1 MQTASR
7 IPRASGGA
15 TAAVISRERFDAVI
29 FDLDGVI
36 TRTATLHAKAWKR
49 MFDAYLEQLGRADGK
64 TYREFDIEQ
73 DYLRHVDGKLRYDGV
88 QSFLESRGIELPRGE
103 ASDPPDTNT
112 VSGLG
117 NRKDAL
123 FQQLLQ
129 SEGAQVF
136 AHSIALVERLRS
148 AGIRTAVVSSSRNCV
163 PILKSVNALQL
174 FEVKV
179 DGIDSD
185 ERGLAGKPAPD
196 IFLAAAEALGVQ
208 PSRAV
213 VFEDALSGVAAGRA
227 GGFGLVVGV
236 DRTGQGEALRAHG
249 ADVVVTDL
257 SLIEVRG

>member
-1 MQTASR
+1 MQPASR
-7 IPRASGGA
+7 PPQASGE
-15 TAAVISRERFDAVI
+15 AAVAAISRERIDAVI

-49 MFDAYLEQLGRADGK
+49 MFDAFLEQRGREDG
-64 TYREFDIEQ
+64 TVYPPFDIEH

-88 QSFLESRGIELPRGE
+88 QSFLESRGIELPRGD
-103 ASDPPDTNT
+103 ASDLPDADT

-129 SEGAQVF
+129 SDGAQSF
-136 AHSIALVERLRS
+136 EHSIALVERLRS

-163 PILKSVNALQL
+163 PILKSVGALHL

-213 VFEDALSGVAAGRA
+213 VFEDALAGVAAGRA

-236 DRTGQGEALRAHG
+236 DRTGQGDALRAHG

-257 SLIEVRG
+257 SRIDVMD

>member
-1 MQTASR
+1 MQAST
-7 IPRASGGA
+7 PSTRAADHAG
-15 TAAVISRERFDAVI
+15 AAVIGRDRFDAAI

-36 TRTATLHAKAWKR
+36 TRTAGLHAKAWKQL
-49 MFDAYLEQLGRADGK
+49 FDAYLQQRGRDGK
-64 TYREFDIEQ
+64 RYRAFDIDA

-88 QSFLESRGIELPRGE
+88 RSFLDSRGIQLPQG
-103 ASDPPDTNT
+103 DPSNPPAVDT
-112 VSGLG
+112 VCGLG

-129 SEGAQVF
+129 SDGAQVF
-136 AHSIALVERLRS
+136 EHSIALVEHLRA

-163 PILKSVNALQL
+163 PILKSVGALHL

-179 DGIDSD
+179 DGIDSE

-196 IFLAAAEALGVQ
+196 IFLAAAEALGVA
-208 PSRAV
+208 PSRTV
-213 VFEDALSGVAAGRA
+213 VFEDALAGVAAGRA

-236 DRTGQGEALRAHG
+236 DRSGQDAALREHG

-257 SLIEVRG
+257 SAIEVQD

>member
-1 MQTASR
+1 MQPASR
-7 IPRASGGA
+7 TPQASSET
-15 TAAVISRERFDAVI
+15 TAAVISHERFDGVI

-36 TRTATLHAKAWKR
+36 TRTATLHAKAWKQ
-49 MFDAYLEQLGRADGK
+49 MFDAFLEQRGRENGT
-64 TYREFDIEQ
+64 TYPAFDIEQ

-88 QSFLESRGIELPRGE
+88 QSFLESRGIDLPRGE
-103 ASDPPDTNT
+103 TSDLPDADT

-129 SEGAQVF
+129 SDGAQVF
-136 AHSIALVERLRS
+136 EHSIALVERLRS

-163 PILKSVNALQL
+163 PILKSVGALHL

-196 IFLAAAEALGVQ
+196 IFLAAAEALGVA

-213 VFEDALSGVAAGRA
+213 VFEDALAGVAAGRA

-236 DRTGQGEALRAHG
+236 DRTGQGDALRAHG
-249 ADVVVTDL
+249 ADIVVTDL
-257 SLIEVRG
+257 SRIEVRG

>member
-1 MQTASR
+1 MQLHAGDQTN
-7 IPRASGGA
+7 
-15 TAAVISRERFDAVI
+15 AAVISRERFDAVI

-49 MFDAYLEQLGRADGK
+49 MFDAFLEQRGRENGTIYPA
-64 TYREFDIEQ
+64 FDIEQ
-73 DYLRHVDGKLRYDGV
+73 DYLRHVDGKLRHDGV
-88 QSFLESRGIELPRGE
+88 QSFLESRGIDLPRGE
-103 ASDPPDTNT
+103 TSDLADTDT

-129 SEGAQVF
+129 RDGAQVF
-136 AHSIALVERLRS
+136 EHSIALVERLRS
-148 AGIRTAVVSSSRNCV
+148 AGIRRAVVSSSRNCV
-163 PILKSVNALQL
+163 PILKSVGALHL

-196 IFLAAAEALGVQ
+196 SFLAAAVALGVA

-213 VFEDALSGVAAGRA
+213 VFEDALAGVAAGRA
-227 GGFGLVVGV
+227 GGFGLVIGV
-236 DRTGQGEALRAHG
+236 DRTGQGDALRAHG

-257 SLIEVRG
+257 SLIEVLG